1 MSLQGRGGVPPGGRC
16 LCFEAYGEMDPDG
29 EAAPVRA
36 AWPSDHAEG
45 KANGSAR
52 EPQELGIWE
61 ASGEE
66 KGWRRRAKSWD
77 MG

>member
-1 MSLQGRGGVPPGGRC
+1 M
-16 LCFEAYGEMDPDG
+16 MDPDG
-29 EAAPVRA
+29 KAAPVRA

-45 KANGSAR
+45 KTNGSAR

-61 ASGEE
+61 ASGGEE